1 MLSLLVRTTDI
12 SFKLTFET
20 VVTYIDGDFEAVID
34 AIASGRMQP
43 AGMITKVIGPDE
55 VAEQGF
61 KALTDDKDNQIKILV
76 DMSKVAK
83 IK

>member
-1 MLSLLVRTTDI
+1 MHARNKRTPELI
-12 SFKLTFET
+12 P
-20 VVTYIDGDFEAVID
+20 
-34 AIASGRMQP
+34 GRMQP